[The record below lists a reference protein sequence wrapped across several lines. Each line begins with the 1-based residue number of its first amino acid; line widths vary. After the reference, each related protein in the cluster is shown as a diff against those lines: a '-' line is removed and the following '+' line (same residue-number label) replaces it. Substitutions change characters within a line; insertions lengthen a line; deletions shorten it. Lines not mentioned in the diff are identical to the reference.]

1 MAAGSLGF
9 QIGGEAKD
17 IIITFN
23 NDEALKKFR
32 DAKGWEAGIDGNVAL
47 STVGGGE
54 KTLVAMNKNPNYK
67 GCPVEP
73 VFNGMLSDFIF
84 NWQPANGLTGNG
96 LNPDVREHFEAAYNA
111 SIRH

>member
-73 VFNGMLSDFIF
+73 VFNGMLSDFISSGERAK
-84 NWQPANGLTGNG
+84 WLIHQRRTSG
-96 LNPDVREHFEAAYNA
+96 
-111 SIRH
+111 